1 MKALLNNSTH
11 PPSLETPG
19 NLQQRRRRT
28 KSDSFDTRVLC
39 LHYYSNA
46 LGLDFGDEGDV
57 YRVDQIEE
65 WGAADRK
72 EVAGRHRGVEQMS
85 DEQGS
90 QSDYG
95 RWRSNFSVL
104 GFSCV
109 WRWTA
114 HCERGER
121 KLMKKFVSSP
131 LVYWCFVGVGETKS
145 RPPN

>member
-1 MKALLNNSTH
+1 MKALLSNLTH
-11 PPSLETPG
+11 PPSLETPE

-90 QSDYG
+90 PDADADAAEAG
-95 RWRSNFSVL
+95 EEILRDFR
-104 GFSCV
+104 
-109 WRWTA
+109 
-114 HCERGER
+114 RGAG
-121 KLMKKFVSSP
+121 LAF
-131 LVYWCFVGVGETKS
+131 
-145 RPPN
+145 